1 MELKARQ
8 DFYTIPDNISKYN
21 LLTYQTQCPTEL
33 KHLLKFWFI
42 ITAFDLSLIIIS
54 SIENTAVKNIAR
66 SPKYKIPILYVNN
79 NCKCYYRVAYALKTA
94 NSIKVLSKPRLNDE
108 HERNKVPASGDYKNT
123 KVELYL

>member
-66 SPKYKIPILYVNN
+66 I
-79 NCKCYYRVAYALKTA
+79 
-94 NSIKVLSKPRLNDE
+94 VLSIIFQYCMLITTVNVIIVS
-108 HERNKVPASGDYKNT
+108 HMH
-123 KVELYL
+123 